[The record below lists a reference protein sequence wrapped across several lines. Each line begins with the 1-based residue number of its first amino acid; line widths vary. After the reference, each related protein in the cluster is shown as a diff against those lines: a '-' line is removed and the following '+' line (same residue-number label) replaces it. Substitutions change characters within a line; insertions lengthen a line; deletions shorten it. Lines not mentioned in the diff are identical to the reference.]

1 MESWKKRTGNS
12 PSVGART
19 DMSRLVGHGMDEA
32 VKLCSFIKSEVKMR
46 LKKVCGFL
54 GIPVT
59 FLHFTRE
66 RFPGIL

>member
-1 MESWKKRTGNS
+1 MEWT
-12 PSVGART
+12 
-19 DMSRLVGHGMDEA
+19 
-32 VKLCSFIKSEVKMR
+32 KLCLFIKSEVKMR

-54 GIPVT
+54 GIPVA